1 MREKHLAKLIASVVV
16 SSIFL
21 TGCGGDATEQ
31 AVAVQNEEN
40 NSDITGI
47 HVTDGAKYQYQVI
60 DPKDIIIEYSGLKPD
75 RSLADY
81 KGKYVTDTSV
91 YLSNQV
97 GVYLGEDHYTA
108 TVGEYVQYTDI
119 NWKWDSNNNW
129 DMFVNTRNGVTEG
142 DASMFE
148 GIIDYADGTQSSVTA
163 DSVELGFEDN
173 GNTEVV
179 SIKFRDDTYTYK
191 FAIPESWWDEGDGSE
206 LSAEDLEALKN
217 QGTTNDSSKVDHS
230 NWKIEVVDVSNEDFD
245 TQFQTMWNIYKLWR
259 ESVSVEEGSYLTP
272 REITNEDTLI
282 LYTIPE
288 DSNWYYVYGN
298 TSIQEVYK
306 AFGLDFGGNFVRCSH
321 FTYTDSLNGKYEMSK
336 GIGLSES
343 IKSWI
348 PISQH
353 KQSELSD
360 EEKAKWLLYTY
371 AYMYNKT
378 DYVSFFTDNYVQ
390 RFLGIDAQ
398 AVTDRFL
405 AAEEAATY
413 LTYENV
419 IRQYMVAK
427 EHHGYSK
434 TFLDWI
440 NESDDFLLNFIIAE
454 VYRVSEEE
462 YNWQNIPQGVA
473 DFLTSHGKS
482 LPEGTTIAEQ

>member
-75 RSLADY
+75 QSLAKY

-108 TVGEYVQYTDI
+108 TVDEYVQYTDI

-191 FAIPESWWDEGDGSE
+191 FAIPEAWWDEGDGSE
-206 LSAEDLEALKN
+206 LSAEDLEALRGQDTEMTQDGSSTADYVYSLKDVPELTN
-217 QGTTNDSSKVDHS
+217 VDWDLFNKYASVNLHNDGNLFSFLGKDVRVDWSLVNDSF
-230 NWKIEVVDVSNEDFD
+230 N
-245 TQFQTMWNIYKLWR
+245 QY
-259 ESVSVEEGSYLTP
+259 
-272 REITNEDTLI
+272 
-282 LYTIPE
+282 
-288 DSNWYYVYGN
+288 YGN
-298 TSIQEVYK
+298 TDEGMLRFFSDLFETYEQNKSSELDNVGTYGDSCMYIQPINDKIANGDYDDITKDRRDPLWSDEDYCYDSFISVIDKDISFEEIPFLGDVVIIALEDAKERNMDGLLFNELGFEYK
-306 AFGLDFGGNFVRCSH
+306 DLESACRFGKRLFNGM
-321 FTYTDSLNGKYEMSK
+321 DSTLYSNHSDLYGSYVDY
-336 GIGLSES
+336 INTGLSEDGLNMTYDD
-343 IKSWI
+343 IK
-348 PISQH
+348 
-353 KQSELSD
+353 
-360 EEKAKWLLYTY
+360 A
-371 AYMYNKT
+371 MCNK
-378 DYVSFFTDNYVQ
+378 
-390 RFLGIDAQ
+390 
-398 AVTDRFL
+398 
-405 AAEEAATY
+405 
-413 LTYENV
+413 
-419 IRQYMVAK
+419 
-427 EHHGYSK
+427 
-434 TFLDWI
+434 
-440 NESDDFLLNFIIAE
+440 
-454 VYRVSEEE
+454 
-462 YNWQNIPQGVA
+462 
-473 DFLTSHGKS
+473 
-482 LPEGTTIAEQ
+482 

>member
-47 HVTDGAKYQYQVI
+47 HVTDGAKYQFQVI
-60 DPKDIIIEYSGLKPD
+60 DPGDIVIEYSGLKPD
-75 RSLADY
+75 QSLSKY

-191 FAIPESWWDEGDGSE
+191 FAIPEAWWDEGDGSD
-206 LSAEDLEALKN
+206 LSAEDLEALRGQNTEMTQDGSSTADYVYSLKDVPELTN
-217 QGTTNDSSKVDHS
+217 VDWDLFNKYASVNLRNDGNLFSFLGKDVRVDWSLVNDSF
-230 NWKIEVVDVSNEDFD
+230 N
-245 TQFQTMWNIYKLWR
+245 QY
-259 ESVSVEEGSYLTP
+259 
-272 REITNEDTLI
+272 
-282 LYTIPE
+282 
-288 DSNWYYVYGN
+288 YGN
-298 TSIQEVYK
+298 TEE
-306 AFGLDFGGNFVRCSH
+306 GMSH
-321 FTYTDSLNGKYEMSK
+321 FFSDLFETYEHIKGTELDNVGTYGDSDFYLQPINDKIANGDYDDITKDRRDQLLSDEDYCYDSFISVIDKDISSEDIQIVGDIVLYALWCAEERNMDGLLFNELGFEYKDLESACRFGK
-336 GIGLSES
+336 RLFNGIDSTLYSNHSDLYGSYVDYINTGLSEDGLNMTYDD
-343 IKSWI
+343 IK
-348 PISQH
+348 
-353 KQSELSD
+353 
-360 EEKAKWLLYTY
+360 A
-371 AYMYNKT
+371 MCN
-378 DYVSFFTDNYVQ
+378 
-390 RFLGIDAQ
+390 
-398 AVTDRFL
+398 
-405 AAEEAATY
+405 
-413 LTYENV
+413 
-419 IRQYMVAK
+419 
-427 EHHGYSK
+427 
-434 TFLDWI
+434 
-440 NESDDFLLNFIIAE
+440 
-454 VYRVSEEE
+454 
-462 YNWQNIPQGVA
+462 
-473 DFLTSHGKS
+473 
-482 LPEGTTIAEQ
+482 

>member
-47 HVTDGAKYQYQVI
+47 HVTDGAKYQFQVI
-60 DPKDIIIEYSGLKPD
+60 DPNDIIVEYSGLKPD
-75 RSLADY
+75 QSLAKY

-142 DASMFE
+142 DADMFE

-191 FAIPESWWDEGDGSE
+191 FAIPESWWDEGDGSD
-206 LSAEDLEALKN
+206 LSADDLEALKS
-217 QGTTNDSSKVDHS
+217 QGTTGDSSKADHS

-259 ESVSVEEGSYLTP
+259 ESVSVEEGVYIP
-272 REITNEDTLI
+272 IKEISGEDI
-282 LYTIPE
+282 VIEYTIPE
-288 DSNWYYVYGN
+288 DSEWYYVYGN

-306 AFGLDFGGNFVRCSH
+306 AFGLDFGGNFVRCGH
-321 FTYTDSLNGKYEMSK
+321 FTYVDSLTGKYEIASSGVGITENLK
-336 GIGLSES
+336 G
-343 IKSWI
+343 WV

-353 KQSELSD
+353 KQSELSNED
-360 EEKAKWLLYTY
+360 KAKWLLYTY
-371 AYMYNKT
+371 AYSTGKT
-378 DYVSFFTDNYVQ
+378 DYISFFTNVSVQ
-390 RFLGIDAQ
+390 KFLGIDAQ
-398 AVTDRFL
+398 AITDRFL
-405 AAEEAATY
+405 AAEGSDY
-413 LTYENV
+413 LTFENV

-427 EHHGYSK
+427 EHHGYTK
-434 TFLDWI
+434 TFLDWV
-440 NESDDFLLNFIIAE
+440 NESNDFLLNFE
-454 VYRVSEEE
+454 VDECYRVSEEE
-462 YNWQNIPQGVA
+462 YNWQNIPKGVA
-473 DFLTSHGKS
+473 DFLTSHGRS

>member
-60 DPKDIIIEYSGLKPD
+60 DPNDIIIEYSGLKPD
-75 RSLADY
+75 QSLAKY

-129 DMFVNTRNGVTEG
+129 DMFISTRNGVTEG

-191 FAIPESWWDEGDGSE
+191 FAIPEAWWDEGDGSE
-206 LSAEDLEALKN
+206 LSVEDLEALRGQDTEMTQDGSSTADYVYSLKDVPELTN
-217 QGTTNDSSKVDHS
+217 VDWDLFNKYASVSFHNDGNVFSFLGKDVRVDWSLVNDSF
-230 NWKIEVVDVSNEDFD
+230 N
-245 TQFQTMWNIYKLWR
+245 QY
-259 ESVSVEEGSYLTP
+259 
-272 REITNEDTLI
+272 
-282 LYTIPE
+282 
-288 DSNWYYVYGN
+288 YGN
-298 TSIQEVYK
+298 TEEGMKSFVYDLYDTYEQNK
-306 AFGLDFGGNFVRCSH
+306 CSELDNVGTYGDSCFYLQPINDKIVNGDYDDITKDRSDQLWSDEDYCYDSFISVIDKDISSEEIPFLGDVVIIALEDAKERNMDGLLFNELGFEYKDLESACRFGKRLFNGIDSTLYSNHSDLYGSFVDYIN
-321 FTYTDSLNGKYEMSK
+321 T
-336 GIGLSES
+336 GLSEDGLNMTYDD
-343 IKSWI
+343 IK
-348 PISQH
+348 
-353 KQSELSD
+353 
-360 EEKAKWLLYTY
+360 A
-371 AYMYNKT
+371 MCNK
-378 DYVSFFTDNYVQ
+378 
-390 RFLGIDAQ
+390 
-398 AVTDRFL
+398 
-405 AAEEAATY
+405 
-413 LTYENV
+413 
-419 IRQYMVAK
+419 
-427 EHHGYSK
+427 
-434 TFLDWI
+434 
-440 NESDDFLLNFIIAE
+440 
-454 VYRVSEEE
+454 
-462 YNWQNIPQGVA
+462 
-473 DFLTSHGKS
+473 
-482 LPEGTTIAEQ
+482 

>member
-31 AVAVQNEEN
+31 AVAVQQNEEN
-40 NSDITGI
+40 NSDITGV
-47 HVTDGAKYQYQVI
+47 HVTDGAKYQFQVI
-60 DPKDIIIEYSGLKPD
+60 DPEDIVIEYSGLKPD

-191 FAIPESWWDEGDGSE
+191 FAIPEAWWDEGDGSD
-206 LSAEDLEALKN
+206 LSAEDLEVLRGQDTEMTQDGSSTADYVYSLKDVPELTN
-217 QGTTNDSSKVDHS
+217 VDWDLFNKYASVNLHNDGNLFSFLGKDVRVDWSLVNDSF
-230 NWKIEVVDVSNEDFD
+230 N
-245 TQFQTMWNIYKLWR
+245 QY
-259 ESVSVEEGSYLTP
+259 
-272 REITNEDTLI
+272 
-282 LYTIPE
+282 
-288 DSNWYYVYGN
+288 YGN
-298 TSIQEVYK
+298 TDEGMLYFFSDLFETYEQNKGTELDNVGTYGDSCMYIQPINDKIANGDYDDITKDRRDPLLSDEDYCYDSFISGMDQQISSEDIPVYGDVVIIALEYAK
-306 AFGLDFGGNFVRCSH
+306 EKNMDGLIFTRFGYEYKDLESACRFGKRLFNGI
-321 FTYTDSLNGKYEMSK
+321 DSTLYSNHSDLYGSYVDY
-336 GIGLSES
+336 INTGLSEDGLNMTYDD
-343 IKSWI
+343 IK
-348 PISQH
+348 
-353 KQSELSD
+353 
-360 EEKAKWLLYTY
+360 A
-371 AYMYNKT
+371 MCN
-378 DYVSFFTDNYVQ
+378 
-390 RFLGIDAQ
+390 
-398 AVTDRFL
+398 
-405 AAEEAATY
+405 
-413 LTYENV
+413 
-419 IRQYMVAK
+419 
-427 EHHGYSK
+427 
-434 TFLDWI
+434 
-440 NESDDFLLNFIIAE
+440 
-454 VYRVSEEE
+454 
-462 YNWQNIPQGVA
+462 
-473 DFLTSHGKS
+473 
-482 LPEGTTIAEQ
+482 

>member
-60 DPKDIIIEYSGLKPD
+60 DPNDIIIEYSGLKPD
-75 RSLADY
+75 QSLAKY

-97 GVYLGEDHYTA
+97 GLYLGEDHYTA
-108 TVGEYVQYTDI
+108 TVDEYVQYTDI

-206 LSAEDLEALKN
+206 LSAEDLEALRGQDTEMTQDGSSTADYVYSLKDVPELTN
-217 QGTTNDSSKVDHS
+217 VDWDLFNKYASANLHNDGNLFSFLGKDVRVDWSLVNDSF
-230 NWKIEVVDVSNEDFD
+230 N
-245 TQFQTMWNIYKLWR
+245 QY
-259 ESVSVEEGSYLTP
+259 
-272 REITNEDTLI
+272 
-282 LYTIPE
+282 
-288 DSNWYYVYGN
+288 YGN
-298 TSIQEVYK
+298 TEEGMLLFFSDLFETYEQNKGTELDNVGTYGDSCMYIQPISDKIANGDYDDITKDRRDPLLSDEDYCYDS
-306 AFGLDFGGNFVRCSH
+306 FISGLDQYISSEYIQFYGDVVIIALEDAKERNMDGLIFTRFGYEYKDLESACRFGKRLFNGIDSTLYSNHSDLYSSFVDYIN
-321 FTYTDSLNGKYEMSK
+321 T
-336 GIGLSES
+336 GLSEDGLNMTYDD
-343 IKSWI
+343 IK
-348 PISQH
+348 
-353 KQSELSD
+353 
-360 EEKAKWLLYTY
+360 A
-371 AYMYNKT
+371 MCN
-378 DYVSFFTDNYVQ
+378 
-390 RFLGIDAQ
+390 
-398 AVTDRFL
+398 
-405 AAEEAATY
+405 
-413 LTYENV
+413 
-419 IRQYMVAK
+419 
-427 EHHGYSK
+427 
-434 TFLDWI
+434 
-440 NESDDFLLNFIIAE
+440 
-454 VYRVSEEE
+454 
-462 YNWQNIPQGVA
+462 
-473 DFLTSHGKS
+473 
-482 LPEGTTIAEQ
+482 

>member
-47 HVTDGAKYQYQVI
+47 HVTDGAKYQFQVI
-60 DPKDIIIEYSGLKPD
+60 DPEDIVIEYSGLKPD

-119 NWKWDSNNNW
+119 NWKWDSNINW
-129 DMFVNTRNGVTEG
+129 DMFVSTRNGVTEG

-191 FAIPESWWDEGDGSE
+191 FAIPEAWWDEGDGSDM
-206 LSAEDLEALKN
+206 SAEDLETLKL
-217 QGTTNDSSKVDHS
+217 QGTTSNSSKADHS
-230 NWKIEVVDVSNEDFD
+230 NWRIEVVDVSNEDFD

-282 LYTIPE
+282 SYTIPE
-288 DSNWYYVYGN
+288 DSEWYYVYGN

-321 FTYTDSLNGKYEMSK
+321 FTYTDSLNGKYGMSG

-353 KQSELSD
+353 KQSEFSN

-378 DYVSFFTDNYVQ
+378 GYESFFTDPYVQ
-390 RFLGIDAQ
+390 KFLGIDAQ
-398 AVTDRFL
+398 AITDRFL
-405 AAEEAATY
+405 AAEGSDY
-413 LTYENV
+413 LTFENV
-419 IRQYMVAK
+419 ISQYMVAK
-427 EHHGYSK
+427 EHHGYTK
-434 TFLDWI
+434 TFLDWV
-440 NESDDFLLNFIIAE
+440 NESNDFLLNFE
-454 VYRVSEEE
+454 VDECYRVSEEE

>member
-31 AVAVQNEEN
+31 AVAVQNEKN

-47 HVTDGAKYQYQVI
+47 HVTDGAKYQFQVI
-60 DPKDIIIEYSGLKPD
+60 DPEDIVIEYSGLKPD

-129 DMFVNTRNGVTEG
+129 DMFVSTRNGVTEG

-206 LSAEDLEALKN
+206 LSAEDLEALRGHDTEMTQDGSSTADYVYSLKDVPELTN
-217 QGTTNDSSKVDHS
+217 VDWDLFNKYASVSFHNDGNVFSFLGKDVRVDWSLVNDSF
-230 NWKIEVVDVSNEDFD
+230 N
-245 TQFQTMWNIYKLWR
+245 QY
-259 ESVSVEEGSYLTP
+259 
-272 REITNEDTLI
+272 
-282 LYTIPE
+282 
-288 DSNWYYVYGN
+288 YGN
-298 TSIQEVYK
+298 TEEGMKSFVYDLYDTYEQNKGTELDNVGTYGDSCMYIQPINDKIANGDYDDITKDRRDPLWSDEDYCYDSFISVIDKDISSEEIPFLGDVVIIALEDAKERNMDGLIFTRFGYEYK
-306 AFGLDFGGNFVRCSH
+306 DLESACRFGKRLFNGIDSTLYSNHSDLYGSFVDYIN
-321 FTYTDSLNGKYEMSK
+321 T
-336 GIGLSES
+336 GLSEDGLNMTYDD
-343 IKSWI
+343 IK
-348 PISQH
+348 
-353 KQSELSD
+353 
-360 EEKAKWLLYTY
+360 A
-371 AYMYNKT
+371 MCN
-378 DYVSFFTDNYVQ
+378 
-390 RFLGIDAQ
+390 
-398 AVTDRFL
+398 
-405 AAEEAATY
+405 
-413 LTYENV
+413 
-419 IRQYMVAK
+419 
-427 EHHGYSK
+427 
-434 TFLDWI
+434 
-440 NESDDFLLNFIIAE
+440 
-454 VYRVSEEE
+454 
-462 YNWQNIPQGVA
+462 
-473 DFLTSHGKS
+473 
-482 LPEGTTIAEQ
+482 

>member
-47 HVTDGAKYQYQVI
+47 HVTDGAKYQFQVI
-60 DPKDIIIEYSGLKPD
+60 DPEDIVIEYSGLKPD
-75 RSLADY
+75 RSLTDY

-129 DMFVNTRNGVTEG
+129 DMFISTRNGVTEG

-191 FAIPESWWDEGDGSE
+191 FAIPESWWDEGDGSD
-206 LSAEDLEALKN
+206 LSAEDLEALRGQDTEMTQDGSSTADYVYSLKDVPELTN
-217 QGTTNDSSKVDHS
+217 VDWDLFNKYASVNLHNDGNLFSFLGKDVRVDWSLVNDSFNQYYGNTDEGMLRFFSDLFETYEQNKSSELDNVGTYGDS
-230 NWKIEVVDVSNEDFD
+230 CMYIQPINDKIANGDYDDITKERSDPLLSNEDYCYDSFISGMD
-245 TQFQTMWNIYKLWR
+245 KHISSDDIPFYGDVVLIALEYAKEKNMDGLIFNGFGYEYKDL
-259 ESVSVEEGSYLTP
+259 ESACRFGKRLFKGIDYTLYSNHSDLYGSYVDY
-272 REITNEDTLI
+272 I
-282 LYTIPE
+282 
-288 DSNWYYVYGN
+288 N
-298 TSIQEVYK
+298 T
-306 AFGLDFGGNFVRCSH
+306 
-321 FTYTDSLNGKYEMSK
+321 
-336 GIGLSES
+336 GLSEDGLNMTYDD
-343 IKSWI
+343 IK
-348 PISQH
+348 
-353 KQSELSD
+353 
-360 EEKAKWLLYTY
+360 A
-371 AYMYNKT
+371 MCN
-378 DYVSFFTDNYVQ
+378 
-390 RFLGIDAQ
+390 
-398 AVTDRFL
+398 
-405 AAEEAATY
+405 
-413 LTYENV
+413 
-419 IRQYMVAK
+419 
-427 EHHGYSK
+427 
-434 TFLDWI
+434 
-440 NESDDFLLNFIIAE
+440 
-454 VYRVSEEE
+454 
-462 YNWQNIPQGVA
+462 
-473 DFLTSHGKS
+473 
-482 LPEGTTIAEQ
+482 

>member
-191 FAIPESWWDEGDGSE
+191 FAIPEAWWDEGDGSD
-206 LSAEDLEALKN
+206 LSAEDLEALRGQDTEMTQDGSSTADYVYSLKDVPELTN
-217 QGTTNDSSKVDHS
+217 VDWDLFNKYASANLHSDGNLFSFLGKDVRVDWSLVNDSF
-230 NWKIEVVDVSNEDFD
+230 N
-245 TQFQTMWNIYKLWR
+245 QY
-259 ESVSVEEGSYLTP
+259 
-272 REITNEDTLI
+272 
-282 LYTIPE
+282 
-288 DSNWYYVYGN
+288 YGN
-298 TSIQEVYK
+298 TDEGMLHFFGDLFETYEQNKGTKLDNVGTYGDSCMYIQPINDKIANGDYDDITKDRRDPLLSDEDYCYDSFISGMDQYISSEDIPVYGDVVILALEYAK
-306 AFGLDFGGNFVRCSH
+306 EKNMDGLIFYMFNYEYKDLESACRFGKRLFNGI
-321 FTYTDSLNGKYEMSK
+321 DSTLYSNHSDLYGSYVDY
-336 GIGLSES
+336 INTGLSEDGLNMTYDD
-343 IKSWI
+343 IK
-348 PISQH
+348 
-353 KQSELSD
+353 
-360 EEKAKWLLYTY
+360 A
-371 AYMYNKT
+371 MCN
-378 DYVSFFTDNYVQ
+378 
-390 RFLGIDAQ
+390 
-398 AVTDRFL
+398 
-405 AAEEAATY
+405 
-413 LTYENV
+413 
-419 IRQYMVAK
+419 
-427 EHHGYSK
+427 
-434 TFLDWI
+434 
-440 NESDDFLLNFIIAE
+440 
-454 VYRVSEEE
+454 
-462 YNWQNIPQGVA
+462 
-473 DFLTSHGKS
+473 
-482 LPEGTTIAEQ
+482 

>member
-47 HVTDGAKYQYQVI
+47 HVTDGAKYQFQVI
-60 DPKDIIIEYSGLKPD
+60 DPNDIIIEYSGLKPD
-75 RSLADY
+75 QSLAKY

-129 DMFVNTRNGVTEG
+129 DMFISTRNGVTEG

-191 FAIPESWWDEGDGSE
+191 FAIPEAWWDEGDGSE
-206 LSAEDLEALKN
+206 LSADDLEALRGQDTEMTQDGSSTADYVYSLKDVPELTN
-217 QGTTNDSSKVDHS
+217 VDWDLFNKYASVSFHNDGNVFSFLGKDVRVDWSLVNDSF
-230 NWKIEVVDVSNEDFD
+230 N
-245 TQFQTMWNIYKLWR
+245 QY
-259 ESVSVEEGSYLTP
+259 
-272 REITNEDTLI
+272 
-282 LYTIPE
+282 
-288 DSNWYYVYGN
+288 YGN
-298 TSIQEVYK
+298 TEEGMKSFVYDLYDTYEQNK
-306 AFGLDFGGNFVRCSH
+306 GSELDNVGTYGDSCFYLQPINDKIVNGDYDDITKDRSDQLWSDEDYCYDSFISVIDKDISSEEIPFLGDVVIIALEDAKERNMDGLLFNELGFEYKDLESACRFGKRLFNGIDSTLYSNHSDLYGSFVDYIN
-321 FTYTDSLNGKYEMSK
+321 T
-336 GIGLSES
+336 GLSEDGLNMTYDD
-343 IKSWI
+343 IK
-348 PISQH
+348 
-353 KQSELSD
+353 
-360 EEKAKWLLYTY
+360 A
-371 AYMYNKT
+371 MCN
-378 DYVSFFTDNYVQ
+378 
-390 RFLGIDAQ
+390 
-398 AVTDRFL
+398 
-405 AAEEAATY
+405 
-413 LTYENV
+413 
-419 IRQYMVAK
+419 
-427 EHHGYSK
+427 
-434 TFLDWI
+434 
-440 NESDDFLLNFIIAE
+440 
-454 VYRVSEEE
+454 
-462 YNWQNIPQGVA
+462 
-473 DFLTSHGKS
+473 
-482 LPEGTTIAEQ
+482 

>member
-47 HVTDGAKYQYQVI
+47 HVTDGAKYQFQVI
-60 DPKDIIIEYSGLKPD
+60 DPEDIVIEYSGLKPD
-75 RSLADY
+75 QSLAKY

-129 DMFVNTRNGVTEG
+129 DMFISTRNGVTEG

-191 FAIPESWWDEGDGSE
+191 FAIPEAWWDEGDGSD
-206 LSAEDLEALKN
+206 LSTEDLEALRGQDTEMTQDGSSTADYVYSLKDVPELTN
-217 QGTTNDSSKVDHS
+217 VDWDLFNKYASVSFHNDSNVFSFLGKDVRVDWS
-230 NWKIEVVDVSNEDFD
+230 LVN
-245 TQFQTMWNIYKLWR
+245 
-259 ESVSVEEGSYLTP
+259 
-272 REITNEDTLI
+272 
-282 LYTIPE
+282 
-288 DSNWYYVYGN
+288 DSFNQYYGN
-298 TSIQEVYK
+298 TEEGMKSFVYDLYDTYKQNKGSELDNVGTYGDNYFYLQPIYDKIVNGDYDDITKDRYDPMSDEDYCYEHLMSSISQNMSYDLIKNVGDSVVYALINAENHNCDGLFFLDETYK
-306 AFGLDFGGNFVRCSH
+306 AKDIDSALKFGNKLFNGI
-321 FTYTDSLNGKYEMSK
+321 DSLIASDYPDMYTSYVEYVNTMLTEYEFNMTYDD
-336 GIGLSES
+336 
-343 IKSWI
+343 IK
-348 PISQH
+348 
-353 KQSELSD
+353 
-360 EEKAKWLLYTY
+360 A
-371 AYMYNKT
+371 MCN
-378 DYVSFFTDNYVQ
+378 
-390 RFLGIDAQ
+390 
-398 AVTDRFL
+398 
-405 AAEEAATY
+405 
-413 LTYENV
+413 
-419 IRQYMVAK
+419 
-427 EHHGYSK
+427 
-434 TFLDWI
+434 
-440 NESDDFLLNFIIAE
+440 
-454 VYRVSEEE
+454 
-462 YNWQNIPQGVA
+462 
-473 DFLTSHGKS
+473 
-482 LPEGTTIAEQ
+482 

>member
-31 AVAVQNEEN
+31 AVAVQNEKN

-60 DPKDIIIEYSGLKPD
+60 DPNDIIIEYSGLKPD
-75 RSLADY
+75 QSLAKY
-81 KGKYVTDTSV
+81 NGKYVTDTSV

-108 TVGEYVQYTDI
+108 TVDEYVQYTDI

-217 QGTTNDSSKVDHS
+217 QDTEMTQDGSSTADYVYSLKDVPELTNVDWDLFNKYASVSFHNDSNVFSFLGKDVRVDWS
-230 NWKIEVVDVSNEDFD
+230 LVN
-245 TQFQTMWNIYKLWR
+245 
-259 ESVSVEEGSYLTP
+259 
-272 REITNEDTLI
+272 
-282 LYTIPE
+282 
-288 DSNWYYVYGN
+288 DSFNQYYGN
-298 TSIQEVYK
+298 TEESMKSFVYD
-306 AFGLDFGGNFVRCSH
+306 LYD
-321 FTYTDSLNGKYEMSK
+321 TYTQNKGSELDNVGTYGDSYFYLQPIYDKIVNGDYDDITKDRRDP
-336 GIGLSES
+336 L
-343 IKSWI
+343 
-348 PISQH
+348 
-353 KQSELSD
+353 LSD
-360 EEKAKWLLYTY
+360 EDYCYERSMSSISQNMSYDLIKNVGDNVVYALTNASLCNYDGLVFSTSTYQAEDINSALRFGNRMFNGIDSLIASDYPDLYTS
-371 AYMYNKT
+371 
-378 DYVSFFTDNYVQ
+378 YVEYVNTK
-390 RFLGIDAQ
+390 LIECGWNM
-398 AVTDRFL
+398 
-405 AAEEAATY
+405 TY
-413 LTYENV
+413 
-419 IRQYMVAK
+419 
-427 EHHGYSK
+427 
-434 TFLDWI
+434 
-440 NESDDFLLNFIIAE
+440 DDIKAMCN
-454 VYRVSEEE
+454 
-462 YNWQNIPQGVA
+462 
-473 DFLTSHGKS
+473 
-482 LPEGTTIAEQ
+482 

>member
-47 HVTDGAKYQYQVI
+47 HVTDGVKYQFQVI
-60 DPKDIIIEYSGLKPD
+60 DPEDIVIEYSGLKPD
-75 RSLADY
+75 QSLAKY

-148 GIIDYADGTQSSVTA
+148 GIIDYADGAQSSVTA

-191 FAIPESWWDEGDGSE
+191 FAIPEAWWDEGDGSDM
-206 LSAEDLEALKN
+206 SAEDLEALKS
-217 QGTTNDSSKVDHS
+217 QGTTGDSSKVDHS
-230 NWKIEVVDVSNEDFD
+230 NWRIEVVDVSNEDFD

-259 ESVSVEEGSYLTP
+259 ESIDVEEGSFNSP
-272 REITNEDTLI
+272 KDITDEDTLI
-282 LYTIPE
+282 SYTIPE

-306 AFGLDFGGNFVRCSH
+306 AFGLDFGGSFVKCSH
-321 FTYTDSLNGKYEMSK
+321 FTYKGSLTGKYDMSSSI
-336 GIGLSES
+336 GIVEGVR
-343 IKSWI
+343 SWV

-360 EEKAKWLLYTY
+360 EEKAKWLLYAY
-371 AYMYNKT
+371 AYMRGET
-378 DYVSFFTDNYVQ
+378 DYISFFTDSSVQ
-390 RFLGIDAQ
+390 KFLGIDVQ
-398 AVTDRFL
+398 AITDRFL
-405 AAEEAATY
+405 AAEGSSY
-413 LTYENV
+413 LTFENV

-427 EHHGYSK
+427 EHHGYTK
-434 TFLDWI
+434 TFLDWV
-440 NESDDFLLNFIIAE
+440 NESNDFLLNFEIDE
-454 VYRVSEEE
+454 CYRVSEEE

-473 DFLTSHGKS
+473 DFLTSHGIS

>member
-47 HVTDGAKYQYQVI
+47 RVTDGAKYQFQVI
-60 DPKDIIIEYSGLKPD
+60 DPEDIVIEYSGLKPD

-191 FAIPESWWDEGDGSE
+191 FAIPEAWWDEGDGSDM
-206 LSAEDLEALKN
+206 STEDLEALRGQDTEMTQDGSSTADYVYSLKDVPELTN
-217 QGTTNDSSKVDHS
+217 VDWDLFNKYASVSFHNDSNVFSFLGKDVRVDWS
-230 NWKIEVVDVSNEDFD
+230 LVN
-245 TQFQTMWNIYKLWR
+245 
-259 ESVSVEEGSYLTP
+259 
-272 REITNEDTLI
+272 
-282 LYTIPE
+282 
-288 DSNWYYVYGN
+288 DSFNQYYGN
-298 TSIQEVYK
+298 TEEGMKSFVYDLYDTYKQNKGSELDNVGTYGDNYFYLQPIYDKIVNGDYDDITKDRYDPMSDEDYCYERSMSSISQNMSYDLIKNVGDSVVYALINAENHNCDGLFFLDETYK
-306 AFGLDFGGNFVRCSH
+306 AKDIDSALKFGNKLFNGI
-321 FTYTDSLNGKYEMSK
+321 DSLIASDYPDMYTSYVEYVNTMLTEYEFNMTYDD
-336 GIGLSES
+336 
-343 IKSWI
+343 IK
-348 PISQH
+348 
-353 KQSELSD
+353 
-360 EEKAKWLLYTY
+360 A
-371 AYMYNKT
+371 MCN
-378 DYVSFFTDNYVQ
+378 
-390 RFLGIDAQ
+390 
-398 AVTDRFL
+398 
-405 AAEEAATY
+405 
-413 LTYENV
+413 
-419 IRQYMVAK
+419 
-427 EHHGYSK
+427 
-434 TFLDWI
+434 
-440 NESDDFLLNFIIAE
+440 
-454 VYRVSEEE
+454 
-462 YNWQNIPQGVA
+462 
-473 DFLTSHGKS
+473 
-482 LPEGTTIAEQ
+482 

>member
-47 HVTDGAKYQYQVI
+47 HVTDGAKYQFQVI
-60 DPKDIIIEYSGLKPD
+60 DSEDIVIEYSGLKPD

-108 TVGEYVQYTDI
+108 TIGEYVQYTDI

-129 DMFVNTRNGVTEG
+129 DMFVSTRNGVTEG

-206 LSAEDLEALKN
+206 LSAEDLEALRGHDTEMTQDGSSTADYVYSLKDVPELTN
-217 QGTTNDSSKVDHS
+217 VDWDLFNKYASVSFHNDGNVFSFLGKDVRVDWSLVNDSF
-230 NWKIEVVDVSNEDFD
+230 N
-245 TQFQTMWNIYKLWR
+245 QY
-259 ESVSVEEGSYLTP
+259 
-272 REITNEDTLI
+272 
-282 LYTIPE
+282 
-288 DSNWYYVYGN
+288 YGN
-298 TSIQEVYK
+298 TEEGMKSFVYDLYDTYEQNK
-306 AFGLDFGGNFVRCSH
+306 GSELDNVG
-321 FTYTDSLNGKYEMSK
+321 TYGDSYFYLQPIYDKIVNGDYDDITKDRRDP
-336 GIGLSES
+336 L
-343 IKSWI
+343 
-348 PISQH
+348 
-353 KQSELSD
+353 LSD
-360 EEKAKWLLYTY
+360 EDYCYERSMSSISQNMSYDFIKNVGDNVVYALTNASLCNYDGLVFSNSTYQAKDIDSALRFGSRLFNGIDSLIASDYPDLYTS
-371 AYMYNKT
+371 
-378 DYVSFFTDNYVQ
+378 YVEYVNT
-390 RFLGIDAQ
+390 R
-398 AVTDRFL
+398 
-405 AAEEAATY
+405 
-413 LTYENV
+413 
-419 IRQYMVAK
+419 
-427 EHHGYSK
+427 
-434 TFLDWI
+434 
-440 NESDDFLLNFIIAE
+440 
-454 VYRVSEEE
+454 
-462 YNWQNIPQGVA
+462 
-473 DFLTSHGKS
+473 
-482 LPEGTTIAEQ
+482 LPEVGWENMTYDDIKAMCN